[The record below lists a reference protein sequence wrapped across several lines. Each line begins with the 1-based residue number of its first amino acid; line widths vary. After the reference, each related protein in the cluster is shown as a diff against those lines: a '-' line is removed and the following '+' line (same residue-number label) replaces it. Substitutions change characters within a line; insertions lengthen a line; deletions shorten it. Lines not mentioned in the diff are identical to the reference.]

1 MFFKYY
7 YADTAFIHGKNLPES
22 VCEALNELH
31 YAFSDGVKPSVTFDS
46 DGSLSIRYDV
56 DMGSLRAD
64 ILQERAKRVL
74 NALRVLFSLDAPS
87 WARYRTENRM
97 NGAHS
102 CRTRTLNCPEMNLA
116 IHIGLYY

>member
-1 MFFKYY
+1 MFKYY
-7 YADTAFIHGKNLPES
+7 YTDTSFIHGNNLPES

-31 YAFSDGVKPSVTFDS
+31 YAFSDGVKSSVAFDP
-46 DGSLSIRYDV
+46 DGSLSVRYNI
-56 DMGSLRAD
+56 DMDILRAD

-74 NALRVLFSLDAPS
+74 DALRVLFSLDAPD
-87 WARYRTENRM
+87 WARYRAEDKA
-97 NGAHS
+97 NGTHS